1 MEICSNCN
9 CKTNTIYDLFGDGL
23 ILYCEKCYIQWLAQQ
38 KRLIGGYI
46 NAKTNIH
53 TKNN

>member
-23 ILYCEKCYIQWLAQQ
+23 ILYCEDCYIQWLAQQ
-38 KRLIGGYI
+38 KRITGDS
-46 NAKTNIH
+46 NNDKQN
-53 TKNN
+53 KNK